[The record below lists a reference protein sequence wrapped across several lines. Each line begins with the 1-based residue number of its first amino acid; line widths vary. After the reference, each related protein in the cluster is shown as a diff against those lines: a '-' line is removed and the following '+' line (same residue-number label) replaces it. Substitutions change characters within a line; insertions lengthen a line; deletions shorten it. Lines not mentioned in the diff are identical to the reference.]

1 VSDDEILIRPVP
13 WQPRPLR
20 LATGRAP
27 RRRVP
32 KLALAVAL
40 PIVVAAGFLLA
51 ARAVEVQVQP
61 TPDRLAVRGGPQ
73 ISLGAVRLLLPGRH
87 TVFAEKAGYVSL
99 EAPLEV
105 TRDPRQVARFAL
117 ERLPGFLSLAV
128 TPADGVRVSVDG
140 TPRGVTPISPL
151 EVSEGEHEVLLQAE
165 GFASFTARVQ
175 MAGGGETQHL
185 QATLKPDR
193 AAVSFASDPPGAQVR
208 VDGAP
213 VGATPLTV
221 DLSSGDRRVEV
232 GLEGYEPQS
241 RRIAVMVDVPLR
253 VPVFHL
259 EPRPGRLAVR
269 SEPAGAAV
277 SIGGRF
283 RGETPIELD
292 VAPNVAQVVRLTKA
306 GHRPAE
312 ATVTLAR
319 GETQAVALTLP
330 AELGEVQIAS
340 EPPDADLLID
350 GQPRGKAGQS
360 LSLTAVP
367 HEIELRLAGFEPHRV
382 TVTPRPGFP
391 QLVRARLQSQAE
403 RRAAATPATA
413 RSSAGHQM
421 RLLRGGRF
429 QMGASRREPG
439 RRANETLR
447 EVELQRPFYIAAL
460 EVTNAQ
466 FRKWKADH
474 SSGRFGAHD
483 LSGEAQPV
491 VNVTWEQAA
500 EYCNWLS
507 SQEGL
512 PAAYAMRDGK
522 LAPVAPLNTGY
533 RLPTEAE
540 WSRAARYP
548 GEGQLRFPWGNAL
561 PAPPRAGNF
570 ADESARSL
578 VAVVLQGYDDRFPA
592 TAPVGSFPPN
602 GLGLFDLGGNVAEW
616 VNDVYA
622 IPPPDTPVE
631 RDPTG
636 PPSGDLHVILG
647 SSFLQGTVSELR
659 LSYRDYGTK
668 TRSDVGF
675 RVARYAE

>member
-1 VSDDEILIRPVP
+1 VTDDEDLIRPVP
-13 WQPRPLR
+13 WQPHPLR
-20 LATGRAP
+20 LATERPA
-27 RRRVP
+27 RKRLP
-32 KLALAVAL
+32 KPALAAAV
-40 PIVVAAGFLLA
+40 PVVLAAGFLLA

-61 TPDRLAVRGGPQ
+61 RPDRLIVRGGPQ
-73 ISLGAVRLLLPGRH
+73 VSLGAVRLLLPGRH
-87 TVFAEKAGYVSL
+87 TVFAEKAGYASL
-99 EAPLEV
+99 EAPFEV

-117 ERLPGFLSLAV
+117 ERLPGLLALDV
-128 TPADGVRVSVDG
+128 TPASGVRVSVDG
-140 TPRGVTPISPL
+140 TPRGVTPVTQL
-151 EVSEGEHEVLLQAE
+151 EVPEGEHEVLLQAE
-165 GFASFTARVQ
+165 GFAPFTARVQ

-208 VDGAP
+208 VDGTS
-213 VGATPLTV
+213 VGATPFTV
-221 DLSSGDRRVEV
+221 DLTSGDRRVEV
-232 GLEGYEPQS
+232 GLEGYETQS
-241 RRIAVMVDVPLR
+241 RRITVMVDVPLR
-253 VPVFHL
+253 VPVFRL

-269 SEPAGAAV
+269 SEPPGAAV
-277 SIGGRF
+277 SIAGRF

-292 VAPNVAQVVRLTKA
+292 VEANVPHVVRLTKA
-306 GHRPAE
+306 GHRPVE

-319 GETQAVALTLP
+319 GETQPVALTLA
-330 AELGEVQIAS
+330 AEQGEVQIAS
-340 EPPDADLLID
+340 EPPDADLLVD
-350 GQPRGKAGQS
+350 GQPRGKAEQT
-360 LSLTAVP
+360 LVLTAVP
-367 HEIELRLAGFEPHRV
+367 HEIELRRAGFEPHRV

-391 QLVRARLQSQAE
+391 QLVRARLQSHTERQA
-403 RRAAATPATA
+403 ASTPAVV
-413 RSSAGHQM
+413 RPPAGHEM
-421 RLLRGGRF
+421 RLVRGGRF

-447 EVELQRPFYIAAL
+447 EVELQRPFYIAAR

-466 FRKWKADH
+466 FRKWKSDH

-483 LSGEAQPV
+483 LSGEANPV

-507 SQEGL
+507 GQEGL
-512 PAAYAMRDGK
+512 PAAYAVRDGK
-522 LAPVAPLNTGY
+522 LAPVSPRNTGY

-540 WSRAARYP
+540 WSRSARYA

-602 GLGLFDLGGNVAEW
+602 GLGLSDLGGNVAEW

-622 IPPPDTPVE
+622 IPPPDAPVE

-636 PPSGDLHVILG
+636 PRDGALHVILG

-668 TRSDVGF
+668 PRPDVGF

>member
-1 VSDDEILIRPVP
+1 
-13 WQPRPLR
+13 
-20 LATGRAP
+20 
-27 RRRVP
+27 
-32 KLALAVAL
+32 
-40 PIVVAAGFLLA
+40 
-51 ARAVEVQVQP
+51 
-61 TPDRLAVRGGPQ
+61 
-73 ISLGAVRLLLPGRH
+73 
-87 TVFAEKAGYVSL
+87 
-99 EAPLEV
+99 
-105 TRDPRQVARFAL
+105 
-117 ERLPGFLSLAV
+117 
-128 TPADGVRVSVDG
+128 
-140 TPRGVTPISPL
+140 
-151 EVSEGEHEVLLQAE
+151 
-165 GFASFTARVQ
+165 
-175 MAGGGETQHL
+175 
-185 QATLKPDR
+185 
-193 AAVSFASDPPGAQVR
+193 
-208 VDGAP
+208 
-213 VGATPLTV
+213 
-221 DLSSGDRRVEV
+221 
-232 GLEGYEPQS
+232 
-241 RRIAVMVDVPLR
+241 
-253 VPVFHL
+253 
-259 EPRPGRLAVR
+259 
-269 SEPAGAAV
+269 
-277 SIGGRF
+277 
-283 RGETPIELD
+283 
-292 VAPNVAQVVRLTKA
+292 
-306 GHRPAE
+306 
-312 ATVTLAR
+312 
-319 GETQAVALTLP
+319 
-330 AELGEVQIAS
+330 
-340 EPPDADLLID
+340 
-350 GQPRGKAGQS
+350 
-360 LSLTAVP
+360 
-367 HEIELRLAGFEPHRV
+367 
-382 TVTPRPGFP
+382 
-391 QLVRARLQSQAE
+391 
-403 RRAAATPATA
+403 
-413 RSSAGHQM
+413 M

>member
-1 VSDDEILIRPVP
+1 VTDDELIRPVP
-13 WQPRPLR
+13 WQPHPLR
-20 LATGRAP
+20 LATEP
-27 RRRVP
+27 PLRRRIP
-32 KLALAVAL
+32 RLALAAAVPVAL
-40 PIVVAAGFLLA
+40 AAGFLLA

-61 TPDRLAVRGGPQ
+61 TPDRLIVRGGLQ
-73 ISLGAVRLLLPGRH
+73 LSLGTVRLLLPGTH
-87 TVFAEKAGYVSL
+87 TVFAEKEGYVSL
-99 EAPLEV
+99 DAPFEV

-117 ERLPGFLSLAV
+117 ERLPGLLTLGV
-128 TPADGVRVSVDG
+128 TPASGVSVSVDG
-140 TPRGVTPISPL
+140 APRGVTPLRPL
-151 EVSEGEHEVLLQAE
+151 ELPEGEHEILLQAE
-165 GFASFTARVQ
+165 GFAPFTARVR
-175 MAGGGETQHL
+175 MAGGGNTQQL
-185 QATLKPDR
+185 EATLKPDR

-208 VDGAP
+208 VDGAS

-221 DLSSGDRRVEV
+221 DLTSGNRAVEV
-232 GLEGYEPQS
+232 GLEGYEPQA

-259 EPRPGRLAVR
+259 EPRPGRLSVR
-269 SEPAGAAV
+269 SEPPGAAV
-277 SIGGRF
+277 SIDGRF
-283 RGETPIELD
+283 RGEAPIELD
-292 VAPNVAQVVRLTKA
+292 VEARVPHVVRLTRA

-312 ATVTLAR
+312 VTVTLAR
-319 GETQAVALTLP
+319 GETQPVALTLA
-330 AELGEVQIAS
+330 AEQGEVQVAS
-340 EPPDADLLID
+340 EPPDADLFVD
-350 GQPRGKAGQS
+350 GQPRGKAGQTLN
-360 LSLTAVP
+360 LSAVA
-367 HEIELRLAGFEPHRV
+367 HEIELRRAGYEPHKV

-403 RRAAATPATA
+403 RRAAASPANM
-413 RSSAGHQM
+413 RSATGHEM

-447 EVELQRPFYIAAL
+447 EVELQRPSYISSR

-466 FRKWKADH
+466 FRKWKPDH

-483 LSGEAQPV
+483 LSVDVLPV

-512 PAAYAMRDGK
+512 PAAYAMRGGK
-522 LAPVAPLNTGY
+522 LAAVTPLNTGY

-561 PAPPRAGNF
+561 PAPARAGNF

-616 VNDVYA
+616 VNDVYS
-622 IPPPDTPVE
+622 IPPPDAPVE
-631 RDPTG
+631 RDPAG
-636 PPSGDLHVILG
+636 PKDGDLHLILG

-668 TRSDVGF
+668 TRPDVGF